1 MNKEVAE
8 VEARLARVFAKSS
21 LKWRLLGVVVRNEEI
36 RGLIKEYLD
45 GELEDSAE
53 GWGFLKEVVKDRLEL
68 AEEAVAATADRST
81 GQTLPKEE
89 PPPEEAPYRGS
100 KIHDTV
106 LDVLLYQDSFVG
118 PKSEAMLRA
127 TSEFFRWKAGQ
138 HPGVA
143 RFRSRM
149 LSGSI
154 LSASDAQKLI
164 GSYAARLFPFEWFL
178 DWGIPIV
185 GHTSRI
191 VDGYDWGTHRGALD
205 HRVTV
210 RVDPPGITER
220 VRYAHPGTRVAD
232 EDEALLSTRC
242 VLTRSGAAV
251 PPYDA
256 MLPEEAQPPD
266 DLVEV
271 KRSPTSDRQDG
282 IEESSV
288 YLAPLALSD
297 SIQTPS
303 RPFSV
308 WPGSVIDGLFD
319 LARELAASYP
329 WVEKEAAAEFVLTDA
344 VPRANSL
351 YAKLYLNGDGTPNG
365 QLRISLDVLPWV
377 PPEDVLL
384 AYKRVQR
391 RVVEGRNKLP
401 GGKTCEVVCFVWEQD
416 RLNGYK
422 RPPWSVL
429 CARWNATYRDMTFQK
444 WRSFRASFERGEA
457 AVKELIGDP

>member
-1 MNKEVAE
+1 MVRCTYKGDLSMNKEVAE

-154 LSASDAQKLI
+154 LSASDAQ
-164 GSYAARLFPFEWFL
+164 
-178 DWGIPIV
+178 
-185 GHTSRI
+185 
-191 VDGYDWGTHRGALD
+191 
-205 HRVTV
+205 
-210 RVDPPGITER
+210 
-220 VRYAHPGTRVAD
+220 
-232 EDEALLSTRC
+232 
-242 VLTRSGAAV
+242 
-251 PPYDA
+251 
-256 MLPEEAQPPD
+256 
-266 DLVEV
+266 
-271 KRSPTSDRQDG
+271 
-282 IEESSV
+282 
-288 YLAPLALSD
+288 
-297 SIQTPS
+297 
-303 RPFSV
+303 
-308 WPGSVIDGLFD
+308 
-319 LARELAASYP
+319 
-329 WVEKEAAAEFVLTDA
+329 
-344 VPRANSL
+344 N
-351 YAKLYLNGDGTPNG
+351 
-365 QLRISLDVLPWV
+365 
-377 PPEDVLL
+377 
-384 AYKRVQR
+384 
-391 RVVEGRNKLP
+391 
-401 GGKTCEVVCFVWEQD
+401 
-416 RLNGYK
+416 
-422 RPPWSVL
+422 
-429 CARWNATYRDMTFQK
+429 
-444 WRSFRASFERGEA
+444 
-457 AVKELIGDP
+457 